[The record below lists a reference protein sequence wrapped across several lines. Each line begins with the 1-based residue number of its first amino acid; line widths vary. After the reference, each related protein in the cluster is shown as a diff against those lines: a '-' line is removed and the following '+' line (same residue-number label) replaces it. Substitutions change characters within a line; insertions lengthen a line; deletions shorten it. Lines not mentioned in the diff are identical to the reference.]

1 MFKVFVFLVTS
12 VGIFFAIA
20 VGLILSQWP
29 AGAVSSETG
38 LRFPDATGTGS
49 ATDVPLQTFLAR
61 DGATLGFRQ
70 VAGNAADT
78 IVVVHG
84 SGWHGAAYMD
94 LAEGIAQQ
102 TGARVLVPDLR
113 GHGPLADPRG
123 DVSYIGQYED
133 DLADLLDHAGVQ
145 AATFVGHSSGGG
157 LVLRLAGGDHGDLV
171 KDAVLMAPF
180 LKYDAPTTRQAS
192 GGWAYALTRRL
203 IGLSMLNMVGIT
215 ALNGL
220 TVLEFNL
227 PEDVLATEDGQYATQ
242 SYSYRLNTSFSPR
255 SDFGSDVA
263 ALPSF
268 LLLVGE
274 EDEAFFADQ
283 YEPTLSAHNALGT
296 YQVLPSLGHLD
307 VLFAPEAV
315 TAIAAYLRD

>member
-1 MFKVFVFLVTS
+1 MFKILVFVLTS

-20 VGLILSQWP
+20 LGLILSQWP
-29 AGAVSSETG
+29 GGEVSSEAG
-38 LRFPDATGTGS
+38 LRFPATAGTGS
-49 ATDVPLQTFLAR
+49 ATEAPLQTFVAR

-70 VAGNAADT
+70 ISGDPANT

-84 SGWHGAAYMD
+84 SGWHGAAYME

-102 TGARVLVPDLR
+102 TGARVLVPDMR

-123 DVSYIGQYED
+123 DVSYSGQFED

-157 LVLRLAGGDHGDLV
+157 LVVRLAGGNHGDLV
-171 KDAVLMAPF
+171 ENAVLMAPY
-180 LKYDAPTTRQAS
+180 LKYDAPTTRPAS
-192 GGWAYALTRRL
+192 GGWAHALTRRL
-203 IGLSMLNMVGIT
+203 IGLSMLNVVGIT

-227 PEDVLATEDGQYATQ
+227 PEDVLATQDGQYATS
-242 SYSYRLNTSFSPR
+242 SYSYRLNTGFAPR
-255 SDFGSDVA
+255 NDYGSDVT
-263 ALPSF
+263 ALPEF
-268 LLLVGE
+268 LLLVGQ
-274 EDEAFFADQ
+274 EDEAFLADQ
-283 YEPTLSAHNALGT
+283 YEPTLSTHNASGT

-307 VLFAPEAV
+307 VLSAPEAV
-315 TAIAAYLRD
+315 TAIADYLKR